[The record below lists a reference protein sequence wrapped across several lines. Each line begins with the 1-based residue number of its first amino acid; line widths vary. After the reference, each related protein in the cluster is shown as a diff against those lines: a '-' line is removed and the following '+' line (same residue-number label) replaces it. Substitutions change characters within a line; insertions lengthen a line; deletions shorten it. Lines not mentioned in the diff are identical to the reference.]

1 MDNNI
6 LYKGSIDCDW
16 LRFKEVKG
24 ITVGESGKTMECV
37 SSFPSTLYLD
47 YDKNPKNEKRKATV
61 TITQLSSGKSSAIT
75 FTQKAN
81 LAGKKNDG
89 DEYLNKSLSYITIT
103 AKLQNGETDFTTIP
117 NSSNTI
123 ELSAICTIV
132 KSQKWIETDE
142 YGDVIASGTTDR
154 YLEKDKD
161 VTNENECKWSLT
173 SDSNKVDS
181 FNFNENSLE
190 IKIPDNDSYSS
201 RRYMVMAEYSG
212 LTGYTSEIR
221 QEGKAQ
227 IYIYTVET
235 NSADTI
241 VHIVSLD
248 PKLEITAGTATLD
261 GSSYKFECSSEKSN
275 LYAYVEK
282 ESGYTDQ
289 SIIVKS
295 GGTEILDYIKISS
308 GGINSWIQVESSVNL
323 TTYKS
328 VSNKDNPI
336 KLKKDDAVTI
346 STEID
351 KKQKIIPSITY
362 ALSDNWIIVS
372 PLSNNIDY
380 NIQVGQSEE
389 NRKGIITFSFVDNI
403 YGIKEKT
410 ITIQQFGNAEN
421 Q

>member
-1 MDNNI
+1 MDNDI

-24 ITVGESGKTMECV
+24 ITVGENGKTMECV

-47 YDKNPKNEKRKATV
+47 YDKNPKNEKRTATV

-161 VTNENECKWSLT
+161 VTNECKWSLT
-173 SDSNKVDS
+173 SDSSEGAS
-181 FNFNENSLE
+181 FNGNSLE
-190 IKIPDNDSYSS
+190 ITDNDSYSS

-227 IYIYTVET
+227 IYTYTVET

-323 TTYKS
+323 TT
-328 VSNKDNPI
+328 
-336 KLKKDDAVTI
+336 
-346 STEID
+346 
-351 KKQKIIPSITY
+351 
-362 ALSDNWIIVS
+362 
-372 PLSNNIDY
+372 
-380 NIQVGQSEE
+380 
-389 NRKGIITFSFVDNI
+389 
-403 YGIKEKT
+403 
-410 ITIQQFGNAEN
+410 
-421 Q
+421 

>member
-1 MDNNI
+1 MDNDI

-24 ITVGESGKTMECV
+24 ITVGENGKTMECV

-47 YDKNPKNEKRKATV
+47 YDKNLKNEKRTATV

-117 NSSNTI
+117 NNSNTI

-142 YGDVIASGTTDR
+142 YGDVIASGTTDK

-161 VTNENECKWSLT
+161 ITNECKWSLT
-173 SDSNKVDS
+173 SDSSEGAS
-181 FNFNENSLE
+181 FNGNSLE
-190 IKIPDNDSYSS
+190 VTDNDSYSS

-227 IYIYTVET
+227 IYTYTVET
-235 NSADTI
+235 NSVDTI
-241 VHIVSLD
+241 VHIVSLN
-248 PKLEITAGTATLD
+248 PKLEIMAGTATLD

-289 SIIVKS
+289 SISVKMNNIEVLES
-295 GGTEILDYIKISS
+295 ISISS
-308 GGINSWIQVESSVNL
+308 GGINTSLQVEGTANL

-328 VSNKDNPI
+328 DSNKDNPI
-336 KLKKDDAVTI
+336 KLKKDDTVI
-346 STEID
+346 INTEID
-351 KKQKIIPSITY
+351 KKQSIKVLTKCEKKDDWVKISG
-362 ALSDNWIIVS
+362 
-372 PLSNNIDY
+372 PLSTNIDY
-380 NIQVGQSEE
+380 LISIDPNSEY
-389 NRKGIITFSFVDNI
+389 RSGTTVFSFADNT
-403 YGIKEKT
+403 YGHAEKK
-410 ITIQQFGNAEN
+410 IQIQQGNAQN